1 MTKNPEQVIV
11 VAGGMTYTEWERIS
25 ISYAIKSACRTFT
38 LVGTERPG
46 AFNFPPGTPLQILAN
61 GDLVLDGYVNKYAP
75 TGSADDHVVTISG
88 RSRSQDFVDC
98 AAVHET
104 GFFENK
110 SPDEIAQELDK
121 FGVGVTAEVPLDK
134 IPYWQIYQGESAW
147 RTIDRAL
154 RTQAATQM
162 GKADGSIAITNASV
176 APSHSGGLIE
186 GFNILRFQGEITDD
200 RRFSDYMVKGQGRL
214 GHGDEALRPFG
225 EAIDAVVG
233 RYRPKI
239 LINEGDTDKK
249 RATSRASHEKN
260 RAAGLSVSAKIMT
273 QGWRDDG
280 GKIWEANYTVF
291 VGSPTLLKLS
301 QLMLIESVT
310 LTQDSGGQ
318 GSLADLSLVDPRAY
332 EGSGG
337 GGGGSDAAWG

>member
-1 MTKNPEQVIV
+1 MTRNPEKVSV
-11 VAGGMTYTEWERIS
+11 LAGGSEYTEWERVAV
-25 ISYAIKSACRTFT
+25 SYAIKSATRTFQ
-38 LVGTERPG
+38 LNGTERPG
-46 AFNFPPGTPLQILAN
+46 QFRFPPGTPIQILAN
-61 GDLVLDGYVNKYAP
+61 GTLVLDGYVNKYSP
-75 TGSADDHVVTISG
+75 SGEADDHVVTISG

-98 AAVHET
+98 AAVHDT

-110 SPDEIAQELDK
+110 SPDQIAQELDL
-121 FGVGVTAEVPLDK
+121 FGVGVTAEVPLEK
-134 IPYWQIYQGESAW
+134 IPYFQIYQGESAW
-147 RTIDRAL
+147 KAIDRSL

-176 APSHSGGLIE
+176 AQMHGGALVE
-186 GFNILRFQGEITDD
+186 GWNILRFQGDITDD
-200 RRFSDYMVKGQGRL
+200 RRFSEYTVKGQGRL

-225 EAIDAVVG
+225 LAIDAIVG

-260 RAAGLSVSAKIMT
+260 RAAGLSVSAQIMT
-273 QGWRDDG
+273 QGWRDEG
-280 GKIWEANYTVF
+280 GKVWETNHLIF
-291 VGSPTLLKLS
+291 VHSPILLKLV
-301 QLMLIESVT
+301 QPMLIESVT
-310 LTQDSGGQ
+310 LTQDAGQQ